1 MMKNNIKYKV
11 CILAAG
17 VGDRMGNLTAN
28 INKAIL
34 PVNFKAVVSH
44 VIEKFPKDI
53 EIVIAV
59 GYKKDIV
66 KNYLLLAYPDRKFT
80 FVEIDRYSGPN
91 TGPGYSLLKCK
102 DYLQLPF
109 IFIAADTIV
118 LEEIPIPDYNWFG
131 IAPVKDPDQY
141 CTVRIKNNLIYH
153 LDVKVRNNNRFAFI
167 GLAGIRDYIDFFKAL
182 GENNRIV
189 KGELQVIDGFEG
201 LIEKGLVPV
210 GFTWFDTGT
219 LKKYQDTNK
228 HFSSDNQKFDFSK
241 SNEFLYFVGDKV
253 IKFFADENIAQKRYM
268 RASEPLKGLTP
279 KIEDYRGQFYSYRK
293 VSGQVLYDVLNLNT
307 IRGFLRWAH
316 VHLWKKILL
325 TKKEEKEFYDAC
337 RKFYLDKT
345 KDRLKM
351 FNANKNELHNT
362 KQINDI
368 TVPFL
373 DDLLARIDWD
383 YLSHGFPS
391 NFHGDLQFDNIL
403 VSTNADGHSKNAFVL
418 LDWRQDFGG
427 LTNVG
432 DLYYDLAKLYGG
444 ILLPYNLIKEGMFSF
459 EADEKS
465 VHYTYFTKHNLF
477 EAKEEFER
485 FVSENGF
492 DLRKI
497 KILTSLIFLN
507 MSPLHAPDFD
517 SLLYH
522 LGRYMLHNALKYK

>member
-1 MMKNNIKYKV
+1 MKKDILKYKV

-17 VGDRMGNLTAN
+17 VGSRIGDLSDN

-34 PVNFKAVVSH
+34 PVNFKAVISYI
-44 VIEKFPKDI
+44 IEKFSKDI
-53 EIVIAV
+53 EIIVAV
-59 GYKKDIV
+59 GHKKDTV
-66 KNYLLLAYPDRKFT
+66 KNYLLLAYPERKFT
-80 FVEIDRYSGPN
+80 FVEVDKYIGPS
-91 TGPGYSLLKCK
+91 TGPGYSLLQCK
-102 DYLQLPF
+102 DYLQTPF
-109 IFIAADTIV
+109 IFFAADTIV
-118 LEEIPIPDYNWFG
+118 LEEVPKPDYNWFG
-131 IAPVKDPDQY
+131 IAPVKDPEQY

-153 LDVKVRNNNRFAFI
+153 LDVKVKNNNRFAFI
-167 GLAGIRDYIDFFKAL
+167 GLAGIRDFKHFFKFL
-182 GENNRIV
+182 SDNNKIV

-201 LIEKGLVPV
+201 LIEKRLVPV

-219 LKKYQDTNK
+219 LKKYQETNK

-253 IKFFADENIAQKRYM
+253 IKFFADKNIARERYM
-268 RASEPLKGLTP
+268 RAALPLKGLTP
-279 KIEDYRGQFYSYRK
+279 KIEDYRGQFYSYKK
-293 VSGQVLYDVLNLNT
+293 VSGQVLYDVMNLNT
-307 IRGFLRWAH
+307 ICGFLHWAYI
-316 VHLWKKILL
+316 HLWKKVLL
-325 TKKEEKEFYDAC
+325 TKKKEKEFYNIC

-351 FNANKNELHNT
+351 FNESKNELHTT
-362 KQINDI
+362 KQINGVTIPSVDEM
-368 TVPFL
+368 
-373 DDLLARIDWD
+373 LARIDWD
-383 YLSHGFPS
+383 YLSHGIPS

-403 VSTNADGHSKNAFVL
+403 VSSNPGGHSKDAFVL

-427 LTNVG
+427 LTKVG

-459 EADEKS
+459 EEDENS
-465 VHYTYFTKHNLF
+465 VHYTFYTKHNLF

-507 MSPLHAPDFD
+507 MSPLHTPDFD

-522 LGRYMLHNALKYK
+522 LGRYMLHKALKYK